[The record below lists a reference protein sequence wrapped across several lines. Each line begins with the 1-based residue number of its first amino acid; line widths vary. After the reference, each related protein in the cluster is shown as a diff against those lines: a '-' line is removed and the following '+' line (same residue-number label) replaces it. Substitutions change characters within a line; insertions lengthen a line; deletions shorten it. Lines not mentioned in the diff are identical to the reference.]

1 MASRR
6 PPPSARCLDSGPANG
21 LAEALMALV
30 TAENHEVGSDE
41 VAPFEACSTNEEE
54 EDEEEAD
61 DDCGAAKEPLV
72 AAPGDVL
79 VAEAAEA

>member
-1 MASRR
+1 MAF
-6 PPPSARCLDSGPANG
+6 
-21 LAEALMALV
+21 V

-61 DDCGAAKEPLV
+61 DACGAVIEPVV
-72 AAPGDVL
+72 AAPGEVL
-79 VAEAAEA
+79 EAEAAEA